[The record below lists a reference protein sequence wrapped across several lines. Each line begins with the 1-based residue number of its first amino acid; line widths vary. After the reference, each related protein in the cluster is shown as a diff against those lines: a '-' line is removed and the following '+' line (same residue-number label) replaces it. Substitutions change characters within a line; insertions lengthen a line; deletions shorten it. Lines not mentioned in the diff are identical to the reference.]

1 MCNANSVKLKKSEL
15 SNFFFEYNLDIAAN
29 CKSQFAPNR
38 FSLSG
43 HIVYHTDHD
52 HFGDGVMLLV
62 QNT

>member
-1 MCNANSVKLKKSEL
+1 MLIPLNLRNQNYLI
-15 SNFFFEYNLDIAAN
+15 FFFDYNLDIAAN
-29 CKSQFAPNR
+29 CKSQFAPNK
-38 FSLSG
+38 FSLPG